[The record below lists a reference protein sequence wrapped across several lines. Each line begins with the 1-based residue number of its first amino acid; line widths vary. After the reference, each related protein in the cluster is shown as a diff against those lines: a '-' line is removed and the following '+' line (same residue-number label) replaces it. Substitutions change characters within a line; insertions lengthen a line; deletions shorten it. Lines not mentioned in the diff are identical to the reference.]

1 MTRILSSIDGRKSGG
16 TQDVKRGSALQPGPQ
31 MSVGGFLSG
40 DHGSQI
46 HLPAPSR
53 VTEFDDFLGAAV
65 LPVRYTSLEGTDS
78 ATSAAVISG
87 VVSGALRLTTGDAG
101 TGIAADGEM
110 IVETL
115 QWRAANG
122 ELCGE
127 WRVKMSAIT
136 TCWAFIGFT
145 DQISTLEAAI
155 ESAASGN
162 TITTNASDAVGF
174 MFDTRMTDDNWWLV
188 GVAADVDATAQD
200 SDIAPTAAQY
210 QTLRVE
216 VTADGI
222 ASFFIN
228 GQPVGTRMTGAVTAA
243 TQLTPTIGVS
253 KTSVAASMTMD
264 VDYQHVSMLRGADGT
279 AF

>member
-1 MTRILSSIDGRKSGG
+1 
-16 TQDVKRGSALQPGPQ
+16 
-31 MSVGGFLSG
+31 
-40 DHGSQI
+40 
-46 HLPAPSR
+46 
-53 VTEFDDFLGAAV
+53 
-65 LPVRYTSLEGTDS
+65 
-78 ATSAAVISG
+78 
-87 VVSGALRLTTGDAG
+87 
-101 TGIAADGEM
+101 
-110 IVETL
+110 
-115 QWRAANG
+115 
-122 ELCGE
+122 
-127 WRVKMSAIT
+127 
-136 TCWAFIGFT
+136 
-145 DQISTLEAAI
+145 
-155 ESAASGN
+155 
-162 TITTNASDAVGF
+162 
-174 MFDTRMTDDNWWLV
+174 MTDDNWWLV

-228 GQPVGTRMTGAVTAA
+228 GLPVGTRMTGAVTPA